1 MLGNDCQFVQ
11 VSGTGVVTKALPCFE
26 NILFFCIRQSFEIW
40 KFLHPVFEVWKHC
53 GYPGLLEHKFRNHGF
68 IQGWIFSPGQVALL
82 LIKPAQETLLKLFQG
97 GFRKDSAGWGVI
109 LHAWRLLF
117 SHLFLMDSWE
127 MARSPHS
134 SSGNGTKK
142 KTSYT
147 LKLTE
152 EQMQKLGDSLHG
164 RGWPTRTVPYARH
177 AFDGDG
183 VKVVAYE
190 SGKLVVQG
198 GKTEDFVS
206 TILEPEITG
215 EFLLGYEEV
224 NNPEWFEPHAGLD
237 ESGKGDLFGPVV
249 SACVVADGEMVKQW
263 MAAGIRDSKTITDG
277 AIVKMAQKIKATQGV
292 VIKTAYTSMP
302 KYNELYGKFGEN
314 LNKLLAW
321 LHGRAL
327 LDALELRQPKWGLLD
342 QFSKQPLVQKYVK
355 DPSFDLQMRTKAEED
370 PVVAAASIIARATW
384 LEQMKKLEELAG
396 CSIPKGSG
404 SQAKEKARQL
414 FEKLGES
421 RMGEFCKLHFKTA
434 YEAMGKVPPAKK
446 AWNPNWRKK

>member
-1 MLGNDCQFVQ
+1 M
-11 VSGTGVVTKALPCFE
+11 
-26 NILFFCIRQSFEIW
+26 
-40 KFLHPVFEVWKHC
+40 
-53 GYPGLLEHKFRNHGF
+53 
-68 IQGWIFSPGQVALL
+68 
-82 LIKPAQETLLKLFQG
+82 
-97 GFRKDSAGWGVI
+97 
-109 LHAWRLLF
+109 HAWQLLF
-117 SHLFLMDSWE
+117 LHLFLMDSWE
-127 MARSPHS
+127 MARSPNS
-134 SSGNGTKK
+134 SHANEPKK

-147 LKLTE
+147 LKLSS
-152 EQMQKLGDSLHG
+152 EQMDKLGAALSS
-164 RGWPTRTVPYARH
+164 RGWPSRNVPYARH

-198 GKTEDFVS
+198 GKTEEFVC

-237 ESGKGDLFGPVV
+237 ESGKGDLFGPLV
-249 SACVVADGEMVKQW
+249 SACVVADGEMVRKW
-263 MAAGIRDSKTITDG
+263 MEAGIRDSKTITDG
-277 AIVKMAQKIKATQGV
+277 AIIKMAKTIRETRGV
-292 VIKTAYTSMP
+292 VVKTAYTGMI
-302 KYNELYGKFGEN
+302 KYNELYLKFGEN

-327 LDALELRQPKWGLLD
+327 LDALKLRQPKWGLLD

-355 DPSFDLQMRTKAEED
+355 DPTFDLQMRTKAEED

-404 SQAKEKARQL
+404 AQAKERAHQL
-414 FEKLGES
+414 FEKFGEV

-434 YEAMGKVPPAKK
+434 YEAMGKTPPPKK
-446 AWNPNWRKK
+446 AWNPKWGKR